1 MTCIHA
7 KPKPAK
13 KRSSERV
20 VIMRIR
26 LHYYCTRVCCLFTI
40 IASNRSKQP
49 HCAFGFSHHN
59 IHCLFTIIASNRSKQ
74 LHLRFWL
81 LPLLLSILWR
91 LKGGEKLKNEDLSA
105 LRKCSLILRSMAL
118 QSVARKRIRASQCAC
133 TASLSQERRRTFEV
147 HNPHRLNKMIV
158 AFNKQSQS
166 HKGITNITRNI
177 PVIKAKNMYTPHT
190 TTIIANI
197 TATCFPGAFV
207 CSSLHRRKG
216 YWQERQGSAL
226 QGQHFPPC
234 HSKLHAPGEYVFA
247 YVCM

>member
-1 MTCIHA
+1 MTTQDFWPSQWSLLVSGSLGVSIFSNAVSSQCLYTRMTCIHA

-49 HCAFGFSHHN
+49 
-59 IHCLFTIIASNRSKQ
+59 
-74 LHLRFWL
+74 HLRFWL

-118 QSVARKRIRASQCAC
+118 QSVARKRNRASQCAC
-133 TASLSQERRRTFEV
+133 TASLSPKRRRTFEV
-147 HNPHRLNKMIV
+147 HNP
-158 AFNKQSQS
+158 
-166 HKGITNITRNI
+166 T
-177 PVIKAKNMYTPHT
+177 
-190 TTIIANI
+190 
-197 TATCFPGAFV
+197 
-207 CSSLHRRKG
+207 
-216 YWQERQGSAL
+216 
-226 QGQHFPPC
+226 
-234 HSKLHAPGEYVFA
+234 
-247 YVCM
+247 